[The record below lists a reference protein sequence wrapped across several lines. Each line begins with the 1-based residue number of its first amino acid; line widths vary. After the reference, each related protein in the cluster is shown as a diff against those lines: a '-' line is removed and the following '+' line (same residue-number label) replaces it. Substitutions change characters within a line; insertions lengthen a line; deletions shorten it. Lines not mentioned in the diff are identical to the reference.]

1 MDDTYDDGL
10 VHSHN
15 WACGPQDL
23 AGIAKSQGAEIVAAL
38 SSTPQEEHLFDDGLV
53 HSHDWARN

>member
-10 VHSHN
+10 VHCHN
-15 WACGPQDL
+15 WACGPE
-23 AGIAKSQGAEIVAAL
+23 APASGTKPQGAESATPAA
-38 SSTPQEEHLFDDGLV
+38 PANPEEHLFDDGLV